1 VTAGSGREDSM
12 KKLDEV
18 LTMLERSRALG
29 LSAEVQATIDAAI
42 LAEAGLTK
50 RPPAAAP
57 AVQLDI
63 FAEKREP
70 EPEPVEVDSRTRVRD
85 STSERRM
92 FKGWTQTDP
101 ALREL
106 IGQLRAAEGLVGGRA
121 ALAERLGLTYGVTR
135 GYFEGYNVPTRGE
148 ADVIA
153 DILGMHPGVLVGSCH
168 RARTSLDRLREQHG
182 IRRAVRREIVSNPPF
197 GKE

>member
-1 VTAGSGREDSM
+1 M

-50 RPPAAAP
+50 RPPSAAP

-70 EPEPVEVDSRTRVRD
+70 EPEPVEVDKRSRVRD

-106 IGQLRAAEGLVGGRA
+106 VGQLRAAEGLVGGRVV
-121 ALAERLGLTYGVTR
+121 LAERLGLTYGVTR
-135 GYFEGYNVPTRGE
+135 GYFEGYNVPNPGE
-148 ADVIA
+148 AGIIA
-153 DILGMHPGVLVGSCH
+153 EIIGVHPASLVGSCN
-168 RARTSLDRLREQHG
+168 RARAALDRLRELHG
-182 IRRAVRREIVSNPPF
+182 IRRAVRRTFVVSNPPF

>member
-1 VTAGSGREDSM
+1 M

-42 LAEAGLTK
+42 LAEAGLGK

-63 FAEKREP
+63 FATSSEP
-70 EPEPVEVDSRTRVRD
+70 ESEPEPVEVDIRTRVRD

-92 FKGWTQTDP
+92 FRGWTQTDP

-106 IGQLRAAEGLVGGRA
+106 VGQLRAAEGLVGGRA

-148 ADVIA
+148 SDVIA
-153 DILGMHPGVLVGSCH
+153 DILGVHPGVLVGVCH
-168 RARTSLDRLREQHG
+168 RARTSLDRLREHHG
-182 IRRAVRREIVSNPPF
+182 IRRAVRREIASNPPF
-197 GKE
+197 SGKE